1 MKGKRSA
8 VLISGLDAG
17 GSGGSTPVRVDQMPR
32 CRHLDSTNRPCEASG
47 LTRAVERANLWWD
60 RKLLLWTQSRLN
72 SVTAETNLRSSR
84 DEHN

>member
-8 VLISGLDAG
+8 VVISCLDAG
-17 GSGGSTPVRVDQMPR
+17 ASGESTPVRVDQMPR
-32 CRHLDSTNRPCEASG
+32 CRYLDPTIAHVKRLDLLERQSRPTFGGTGSCS
-47 LTRAVERANLWWD
+47 
-60 RKLLLWTQSRLN
+60 TQSRLN